1 MMVIEVEYII
11 SGVKVKVKDSEA
23 KWQVQMV
30 MSCSHYVV
38 SSTFGLIKVEVTII
52 HNHKHHLPSSSDAI
66 LSLTW
71 MALDGKFTDSWLM
84 EDKNMIIDHYFG

>member
-71 MALDGKFTDSWLM
+71 MALFPTWMASSQTHGSCWRTR
-84 EDKNMIIDHYFG
+84 I